1 MQQTVQFSGII
12 PPVSTIF
19 TAGGRLDEQGS
30 AALIDHMIDAGVDG
44 LFFLGSGGEF
54 SQLNTAERK
63 AIAEFAIAHVKGRV
77 PVLIGTG
84 GTNARETI
92 KLSQHAQQ
100 AGADGIVVINP
111 YYWKVSEANLI
122 RYFEQVADS
131 VTLPV
136 ILYNFPALTGQD
148 LTPQLVKTLVD
159 SRANIVGIKDTID
172 SVAHL
177 RSMVLTVKA
186 AHPHFVV
193 LCGYDDHLFNTLLL
207 GGDGAISASGNFAP
221 QVSVNLLQAFRDG
234 DLARAAQYH
243 QTLLQIPQMYQLDT
257 PFVNVIKEAIS
268 LCVRPVSTHVL
279 PPAGP
284 LDDARKAQLKTLLQQ
299 LKLC

>member
-1 MQQTVQFSGII
+1 MPQTVQFSGII

-19 TAGGRLDEQGS
+19 TADGQFDKPGT
-30 AALIDHMIDAGVDG
+30 AALIDDMIAAGVDG

-54 SQLNTAERK
+54 SQLNTDERK
-63 AIAEFAIAHVKGRV
+63 AIAAFAIAHVDRRV

-92 KLSQHAQQ
+92 ELSQHAQQ

-111 YYWKVSEANLI
+111 YYWKVSEPNLI
-122 RYFEQVADS
+122 RYFQQVAES

-136 ILYNFPALTGQD
+136 LLYNFPALSGQD
-148 LTPQLVKTLVD
+148 LTPALVKTLAD
-159 SRANIVGIKDTID
+159 SRSNIVGIKDTID

-177 RSMVLTVKA
+177 RSMIETVKS
-186 AHPHFVV
+186 AHPHFSV

-221 QVSVNLLQAFRDG
+221 QISVKLLQAFRDG
-234 DLARAAQYH
+234 NLAEAARYH
-243 QTLLQIPQMYQLDT
+243 QTLLQIPQLYQLDT
-257 PFVNVIKEAIS
+257 PFVNVIKEAIV
-268 LCVRPVSTHVL
+268 LCGRPISTHVL
-279 PPAGP
+279 PPSSP
-284 LDDARKAQLKTLLQQ
+284 LDEAKKRQLKTLLQQ
-299 LKLC
+299 LRLC

>member
-1 MQQTVQFSGII
+1 MPQSALFTGII

-19 TAGGRLDEQGS
+19 TADGQLDKPGT
-30 AALIDHMIDAGVDG
+30 AALIDDLIKAGVDG

-54 SQLNTAERK
+54 SQLSAEERK
-63 AIAEFAIAHVKGRV
+63 TIARFAIDHVDRRV

-92 KLSQHAQQ
+92 ELSQHAH
-100 AGADGIVVINP
+100 
-111 YYWKVSEANLI
+111 YWKVSEANLI

-136 ILYNFPALTGQD
+136 MLYNFPALTGQD
-148 LTPQLVKTLVD
+148 LTPALVKTLAD
-159 SRANIVGIKDTID
+159 SRSNIVGIKDTID

-177 RSMVLTVKA
+177 RSMIHTVKA
-186 AHPHFVV
+186 AHPHFTV

-221 QVSVNLLQAFRDG
+221 QVSVNLLKAWRDN
-234 DLARAAQYH
+234 DVAKAAEYH

-257 PFVNVIKEAIS
+257 PFVNVIKEAIV
-268 LCVRPVSTHVL
+268 LCGRPISTHVL
-279 PPAGP
+279 PPASP
-284 LDDARKAQLKTLLQQ
+284 LDEPRKAQLKTLLQQ